1 MNQTRILVSHF
12 TLRLTSEQA
21 DWVSMQDAVSRS
33 EYVRNLIT
41 ADMAKQQQ
49 SKPQDQQGA
58 R

>member
-21 DWVSMQDAVSRS
+21 AWVSMQDAVSRS
-33 EYVRNLIT
+33 EYVRKLIT
-41 ADMAKQQQ
+41 ADMEKQQG
-49 SKPQDQQGA
+49 KPQDQQGA

>member
-33 EYVRNLIT
+33 EYVRKLIT
-41 ADMAKQQQ
+41 ADMEKQQG
-49 SKPQDQQGA
+49 KPQDQQGA